1 MILKCKYCS
10 RTYMVEWAKK
20 NHERLCGE
28 KQEAIKK
35 NPGSYS
41 GGKRK

>member
-1 MILKCKYCS
+1 MSLKCNYCQ
-10 RTYMVEWAKK
+10 RTYLMEWAKK
-20 NHERLCGE
+20 NHERLCKE

-35 NPGSYS
+35 NPEHYS